1 MNTRSTGG
9 TGRHARKHA
18 GMRGNAAA
26 TAIICLLVAG
36 LAGTL
41 LTRYL
46 SPVQISVSDAALVAT
61 ADNLADSYLAMLRQK
76 IRHAGGKEAVIAYFH
91 GRPVKMR
98 MNGQDC
104 MVTGTLINSKN
115 KEESPTF
122 VQNDDN
128 IKLTLSIALPSTDAK
143 GEFSEIRADRVLSIK
158 KDYLLED
165 KNTFNKPSEFAEK
178 TASAQLRYLLLKQ
191 PGGTPSNDISCFD
204 DDWKDTAIFKNTVGK
219 QDMYWSITKNDA
231 GKWEYRSAYLPPDLD
246 QFPRDDTVCVNRLIL
261 TDTPNEAST
270 TWRVWWTAES
280 MPYEELPS
288 VPAN

>member
-91 GRPVKMR
+91 DRPVIMP

-104 MVTGTLINSKN
+104 VVTGTLINSKN
-115 KEESPTF
+115 KGISPNF
-122 VQNDDN
+122 VQDNDDN
-128 IKLTLSIALPSTDAK
+128 IKLTLSIALPSTDAR

-165 KNTFNKPSEFAEK
+165 EDTFDKRSAFAQK
-178 TASAQLRYLLLKQ
+178 TASEQFQKILNEFGE
-191 PGGTPSNDISCFD
+191 PHDEISCFD
-204 DDWKDTAIFKNTVGK
+204 DDWKYLAQKNESSDE

-261 TDTPNEAST
+261 TDTTPNETST